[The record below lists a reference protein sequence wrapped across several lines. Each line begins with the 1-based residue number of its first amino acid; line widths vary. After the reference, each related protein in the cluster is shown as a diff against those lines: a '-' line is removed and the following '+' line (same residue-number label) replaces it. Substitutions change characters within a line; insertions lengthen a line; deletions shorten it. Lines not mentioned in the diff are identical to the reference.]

1 MQSLLKNILILVITL
16 SKTLAF
22 TQPSYP
28 PIAFEDDYRGKANLV
43 FKAAKV
49 KIKRTYYKFKE
60 IQRADILYNIF
71 EYNEKGFLVS
81 QKWYN
86 LYSNKEMYSAYYE
99 YDKDDFFTSCV
110 EKITNEFDDFDTYF
124 SFKMWFR
131 LNIDGSMGY
140 DMGDKIPVDKDGKAV
155 VKTLY
160 KRDSLGGYI
169 AKKYFYDG
177 SFYKEKECPFWK
189 YGPQLYEN
197 LYVNKDKS
205 INYTCSVLHYYA
217 DTLYQSKDT
226 LNICIKAKGSKEN
239 CVNILKTKHNDELII
254 TEIDR
259 IFAQTKLYFSYENS
273 FSDDGDGTTKSKV
286 KTIRYSSYGNTN
298 NEFLLIHKFQSL
310 DSFRLLL
317 HDRIELGEIHN
328 TNYFDAIGGCAYYTN
343 FKNGYLYNES
353 QYAIGANSIEKLRD
367 IYYIN
372 HNLVSE
378 KVYYPACY
386 DLERFSRAFN
396 YNQKD
401 NVIEINAYEY
411 FD

>member
-49 KIKRTYYKFKE
+49 KTKRTYYKFKE
-60 IQRADILYNIF
+60 SQRADILYNIF

-124 SFKMWFR
+124 SFKMWFW
-131 LNIDGSMGY
+131 LNADGSIGY
-140 DMGDKIPVDKDGKAV
+140 DVGDKIPIDKDSNTV
-155 VKTLY
+155 IKTLY
-160 KRDSLGGYI
+160 EKDSLGGYI

-177 SFYKEKECPFWK
+177 SFYKEKKCPFGE
-189 YGPQLYEN
+189 YGPQSYVN
-197 LYVNKDKS
+197 LYVNEEKS
-205 INYTCSVLHYYA
+205 IDFVYSDLYYYA
-217 DTLYQSKDT
+217 DTLSSSKDT
-226 LNICIKAKGSKEN
+226 LNIHIKSKATN
-239 CVNILKTKHNDELII
+239 KDCYNILKVKLDKAFII

-259 IFAQTKLYFSYENS
+259 VFNQTKLYFAYRNL
-273 FSDDGDGTTKSKV
+273 FNG
-286 KTIRYSSYGNTN
+286 GNTRSEIKSITYLN
-298 NEFLLIHKFQSL
+298 YSGIAANRFFLLHQFQSL
-310 DSFRLLL
+310 DTSRLLL
-317 HDRIELGEIHN
+317 HDRIALKEIYD
-328 TNYFDAIGGCAYYTN
+328 TNYFDSSVSCGYYTN

-353 QYAIGANSIEKLRD
+353 QYAIGADRIEKLRD